1 MRLKKTSFLNT
12 TCHKILISPNK
23 QKLISMLH
31 VPHGPKWYCIGSI
44 RMAWFC
50 TLQGE
55 NVLPTL
61 SQVLPPLDETSAQP
75 LYQQLQRALRG
86 AIENGIIGP
95 DDALPP
101 ERDLAEMLGVSRIT
115 VRKAIDELVEDGLL
129 IRKQGSGTFVSNR
142 VEKNFA
148 KLTSFSEDMRARGRE
163 PRSVWLNRAE
173 GTVTPEESLTLRSS
187 PGTPVFRFHRIR
199 YADDAPMA
207 LEYATV
213 IASCLTSLETVES
226 SLYEALERTGNR
238 PVRALQ
244 RLRAVL
250 LTAEQAKL
258 LKAQEGEAGLL
269 VARVGYLKDGRA
281 VEYSQS
287 YYRGEIYDFVAE
299 LSANIVTPTRMFL
312 EAAESADVVAAQL
325 GQNAAL
331 LTSLGAS
338 LRARPPRA
346 VVTCARGSSD
356 HAATYARY
364 LIEAHTQALTSSAAP
379 SLSSIYD
386 ASTDMRDVLFVAI
399 SQSGKSPDL
408 LAATQNAR
416 AGGALTI
423 ALCNTPDSPLMQAVD
438 VPVPLARRAGKK
450 RRGDQVV
457 HRLAELP
464 GAAGRE
470 LGAGF
475 WPVGGT
481 GAAARPAG
489 ARLEMRLERGR
500 GGAHPCP

>member
-1 MRLKKTSFLNT
+1 M
-12 TCHKILISPNK
+12 
-23 QKLISMLH
+23 
-31 VPHGPKWYCIGSI
+31 VCI
-44 RMAWFC
+44 
-50 TLQGE
+50 LQGE

-61 SQVLPPLDETSAQP
+61 SQVLPPLDESSAQP

-115 VRKAIDELVEDGLL
+115 VRKAIDELVDDGML

-163 PRSVWLNRAE
+163 PRSVWMNRAA

-187 PGTPVFRFHRIR
+187 PGTPVLRFHRIR

-207 LEYATV
+207 IEYATV
-213 IASCLTSLETVES
+213 IASCLTSLDEVEN

-250 LTAEQAKL
+250 LTADQAKL

-299 LSANIVTPTRMFL
+299 LSA
-312 EAAESADVVAAQL
+312 
-325 GQNAAL
+325 
-331 LTSLGAS
+331 
-338 LRARPPRA
+338 
-346 VVTCARGSSD
+346 
-356 HAATYARY
+356 
-364 LIEAHTQALTSSAAP
+364 
-379 SLSSIYD
+379 
-386 ASTDMRDVLFVAI
+386 ST
-399 SQSGKSPDL
+399 
-408 LAATQNAR
+408 
-416 AGGALTI
+416 
-423 ALCNTPDSPLMQAVD
+423 
-438 VPVPLARRAGKK
+438 
-450 RRGDQVV
+450 
-457 HRLAELP
+457 
-464 GAAGRE
+464 
-470 LGAGF
+470 
-475 WPVGGT
+475 
-481 GAAARPAG
+481 
-489 ARLEMRLERGR
+489 
-500 GGAHPCP
+500 